1 MKQDRPVRPAHPLF
15 MPPTGDLLREAG
27 QIILKDGTAAELRVA
42 HPSDVDGLRLFVD
55 RLSPESN
62 RHRFFSETIP
72 PNEVLISL
80 CDSSNPRAQLTLTAM
95 RVSHGRHLVIA
106 AGTYTARDETTAEV
120 SLAVDD
126 PFHGKG
132 IGTILLEHLALLAV
146 RHGFSHLWAVTHAD
160 NLAMREVFRESGF
173 PWHEYLEGGDIEVEL
188 SLTPTERTVRQSE
201 WRGRVGTV
209 ASLRPFFYP
218 RGVAVIGASRNPA
231 NIGYRVLDALV
242 GNHFHGPV
250 YPVNP
255 YAIELAGL
263 RVYPTITAVPGP
275 WIWRSLSCPARP
287 S

>member
-1 MKQDRPVRPAHPLF
+1 

-42 HPSDVDGLRLFVD
+42 RPSDVDGLRLFVD

-126 PFHGKG
+126 RFHGKG

-146 RHGFSHLWAVTHAD
+146 RHGFSHCGPSHTPTIWRCARSFA
-160 NLAMREVFRESGF
+160 NLAF
-173 PWHEYLEGGDIEVEL
+173 PGMNILKEGTSKSNCRSRPL
-188 SLTPTERTVRQSE
+188 NER
-201 WRGRVGTV
+201 
-209 ASLRPFFYP
+209 
-218 RGVAVIGASRNPA
+218 
-231 NIGYRVLDALV
+231 
-242 GNHFHGPV
+242 
-250 YPVNP
+250 
-255 YAIELAGL
+255 
-263 RVYPTITAVPGP
+263 
-275 WIWRSLSCPARP
+275 
-287 S
+287 